1 MADSAL
7 KALLAEL
14 DREQLETLL
23 LEVVAGDVR
32 LVATIEQRV
41 ADLNR
46 RPAST
51 VPPRPPVDLNALRV
65 EIRSIMGSSASYGYG
80 SGVVDPVSDLVARVW
95 EAIKAGDGDQ
105 ALAMLEI
112 ITEPY
117 TKGWYEFD
125 DSDGELGAYLEQIGE
140 AWTEAIV
147 TANLSKME
155 RQALAKQLDK
165 WDTTVAEYGVD
176 VAFGAAIEAAKQG
189 WDHPWVVRVLQGDV
203 EEPPEDSTYRQE
215 VGAARVNVLERQG
228 RFQEGLWIA
237 EACGLTERYVTMLVK
252 LGRVEEAVD
261 EALQQFTSADAMLT
275 LAMVLW
281 GQGERE
287 RALQIAEQGLTLQI
301 PRTPLATWLR
311 DMAVGVGRAELA
323 MAASMVAYREL
334 RSLEAY
340 LKVAELAGEAWPL
353 RRDELLDLARKAPSY
368 FPHGPVDIFLHEGLI
383 ADAIAIVDGGA
394 THTLVERVVDAAL
407 PTHPDWVIQTCRRQ
421 AESIMDATKAKYYAA
436 AAQWLA
442 RAQAAYQSSGRA
454 AEWQAYRAELLVQH
468 ARKRNLVP
476 LLQDLG

>member
-23 LEVVAGDVR
+23 LEVVTGDVR
-32 LVATIEQRV
+32 LIATLEQRV

-51 VPPRPPVDLNALRV
+51 ASPRPPVDLNALRV
-65 EIRSIMGSSASYGYG
+65 EMHSIMGSTGGYGYG
-80 SGVVDPVSDLVARVW
+80 SGVVDPVNELVARVW

-125 DSDGELGAYLEQIGE
+125 DSDGELGDYFEKLGE

-147 TANLSKME
+147 TANLSKTE
-155 RQALAKQLDK
+155 RQALAKRLGK
-165 WDTTVAEYGVD
+165 WDNAVAEYGLD
-176 VAFGAAIEAAKQG
+176 EAFSAAIEAAKQG

-203 EEPPEDSTYRQE
+203 AVPPEDFTDGE
-215 VGAARVNVLERQG
+215 KVGAARVNVLERQG
-228 RFQEGLWIA
+228 RFQEALWIV
-237 EACGLTERYVTMLVK
+237 EACGLRERYVTMLVK
-252 LGRVEEAVD
+252 LGRVQEAVD
-261 EALQQFTSADAMLT
+261 TALQQFTSADAMLT

-281 GQGERE
+281 GQGEQE

-311 DMAVGVGRAELA
+311 DIAVGAGRAELA
-323 MAASMVAYREL
+323 MAAGMVAYGEQRN
-334 RSLEAY
+334 LETY
-340 LKVAELAGEAWPL
+340 LKVAELAGEAWPP

-383 ADAIAIVDGGA
+383 DDAIAIVDGGA
-394 THTLVERVVDAAL
+394 SHTLVERVVEAAL
-407 PTHPDWVIQTCRRQ
+407 PTPPDWVIQTCRREAAAIQ
-421 AESIMDATKAKYYAA
+421 DAPNAKY
-436 AAQWLA
+436 
-442 RAQAAYQSSGRA
+442 
-454 AEWQAYRAELLVQH
+454 
-468 ARKRNLVP
+468 
-476 LLQDLG
+476 